1 MEPFNNEIDDNEID
15 NDELYDDSYID
26 PEVFLLIGNSLVA
39 NFQKTKSEE
48 ELFILKEFLK
58 KEKEKE
64 KEKEKQK
71 EKEKEKEENK
81 RAIQI
86 LQQKIK
92 EYEEQ
97 QKQKNSGFFSN
108 LFTKKKDLFYEN
120 LESERY
126 FYNKTLLDKL
136 LNPLLGK
143 VEQK

>member
-1 MEPFNNEIDDNEID
+1 MEPFNNEID

-26 PEVFLLIGNSLVA
+26 PEVFLLIGNSLVV

-48 ELFILKEFLK
+48 DLFILKEFLK
-58 KEKEKE
+58 KEKEK
-64 KEKEKQK
+64 Q
-71 EKEKEKEENK
+71 KEKEENK
-81 RAIQI
+81 RAIKI

-120 LESERY
+120 LESEKY
-126 FYNKTLLDKL
+126 FYNKTLLDEL
-136 LNPLLGK
+136 LRK
-143 VEQK
+143 VEQIHF